1 MTKIFFLTL
10 LLSLTCIVYARLRTE
25 KVPVPLENTHVK
37 DVLKFNQYQYWFS
50 GQLVNHFTPTD
61 NRTFSQRYWV
71 VPDYYDP
78 RSGPVFMYICG
89 EYTCD
94 GVMQERLFPVMVAS
108 QQKALIVV
116 LEHRYYGLSQPLGN
130 DSLKTSNL
138 VYLTVEQALA
148 DLAYFINWVKQN
160 NTNYKIGANS
170 KWISLG
176 GSYPGALSAW
186 LRLKYPN
193 LVVGSLASSPVIYDI
208 LNFPEFDYQ
217 IYLSANKS
225 GSRCPAT
232 VQNLTKYVENNLY
245 NNGSKWAQQFKSQFG
260 NEAQQL
266 SNEEFLWY
274 FADTIAETIQYGGR
288 TALCSMFAKYDKF
301 NDLWNATV
309 QFINQNGDPTDYGS
323 YFIRNSTWNPSNE
336 GARQWNY
343 QCCSQLGWF
352 QGPATNSQYAMRS
365 SRVNLAFYKQFCQES
380 FGISLWPNTNLTNNR
395 YGGKNI
401 KSTNTVLVNGC
412 EDPWLW
418 ASNINS
424 SNPAV
429 SSYYIDCHNCAHC
442 VELYT
447 PAASDSLALQQA
459 RINIVNNITSW
470 LKSSISEGIVY

>member
-1 MTKIFFLTL
+1 MKVIFTILFLL
-10 LLSLTCIVYARLRTE
+10 GAVNLCQGRLRPEAIINLEREQNVGLYE
-25 KVPVPLENTHVK
+25 KLSY
-37 DVLKFNQYQYWFS
+37 NQYQYWFS
-50 GQLVNHFTPTD
+50 GQLVDHFSPLD

-78 RSGPVFMYICG
+78 KSGPVFMYICG
-89 EYTCD
+89 EYTCP
-94 GVMQERLFPVMVAS
+94 GVMPERQFPIMVAA

-148 DLAYFINWVKQN
+148 DLAYFINWVKGN
-160 NTNYKIGANS
+160 NTNYAIGANS

-193 LVVGSLASSPVIYDI
+193 LVVGSWASSPVIYDI
-208 LNFPEFDYQ
+208 LNFTEFDYQ

-225 GSRCPAT
+225 GPQCPAT
-232 VQNLTKYVENNLY
+232 IQALNKYVEANLY
-245 NNGSKWAQQFKSQFG
+245 NNGSNWAQQFKGQFG
-260 NEAQQL
+260 PDAQQL

-288 TALCSMFAKYDKF
+288 TQLCNLFAKYSNF

-309 QFINQNGDPTDYGS
+309 KFIVQNGDPKDYGS
-323 YFIRNSTWNPSNE
+323 YFVGNSTWDPSND

-352 QGPATNSQYAMRS
+352 QGPGSLQHAMRS
-365 SRVNLAFYKQFCQES
+365 TRVNLTFYQKFCKDS
-380 FGISLWPNTNLTNNR
+380 FGVDLWPDTNLINIQ

-401 KSTNTVLVNGC
+401 KSSNTVLVNGC

-424 SNPAV
+424 TIPGV
-429 SSYYIDCHNCAHC
+429 TSYYVNCPDCAHC

-447 PAASDSLALQQA
+447 PKASDSLVLQQI

-470 LKSSISEGIVY
+470 LKNS